1 VDGQSLRLKPLGN
14 NHYRSLEAPIDLDL
28 QFQRPSPDR
37 PLVLQLGIE
46 GQSPIAME
54 AIELVCPSITQLT
67 EFAGN
72 YYSSE
77 LQAVYQIFLYEGKLF
92 LRLKN
97 TPDAELVPVLKD
109 LFRAEGKDLAFSRN
123 QDHQVSGIVL
133 SSGRIRN
140 LRFVREGIDVGTDR
154 GAVLIPR

>member
-1 VDGQSLRLKPLGN
+1 M
-14 NHYRSLEAPIDLDL
+14 
-28 QFQRPSPDR
+28 
-37 PLVLQLGIE
+37 LQLGIE